1 MINLDQLIEE
11 WKEDSKVN
19 EVELDVSS
27 LESPILHSKYVDY
40 LYDLKK
46 QQRKLARSKRS
57 FPATERRNNSDYME
71 LEECLAQTE
80 DAIEACE
87 KNIQGIRDRGYSR
100 KMEETISS

>member
-1 MINLDQLIEE
+1 MISLDQLLKE
-11 WKEDSKVN
+11 WKEDSKIN

-46 QQRKLARSKRS
+46 QQRKLARNKRS
-57 FPATERRNNSDYME
+57 FPATERRNNSDYTE
-71 LEECLAQTE
+71 LEESLAQTE

-87 KNIQGIRDRGYSR
+87 KIIQGIRDRGYSIR
-100 KMEETISS
+100 NGRDHK

>member
-1 MINLDQLIEE
+1 MGRSLSTRPTPIERGLFRPMINLDQLLKE

-46 QQRKLARSKRS
+46 QQRKLARSK
-57 FPATERRNNSDYME
+57 
-71 LEECLAQTE
+71 
-80 DAIEACE
+80 
-87 KNIQGIRDRGYSR
+87 
-100 KMEETISS
+100 

>member
-1 MINLDQLIEE
+1 MINLDQLLEE

-46 QQRKLARSKRS
+46 QQRKLARSK
-57 FPATERRNNSDYME
+57 
-71 LEECLAQTE
+71 
-80 DAIEACE
+80 
-87 KNIQGIRDRGYSR
+87 
-100 KMEETISS
+100 